1 MRRSRKAREL
11 LKKLRSADWS
21 ETIDAG
27 IELSRIDNVPLK
39 PLLSVLDK
47 FENPSNREYA
57 AYALLGLLLG
67 LESKI
72 HRRRRHRAFARRV
85 YENDLRGKIAR
96 IIKKL
101 TRVSET
107 DKSPKVRGQ
116 ALETLGMSWLASER
130 RYKLRRR
137 VEKAVIGALSN
148 DSPEVR
154 FWACYAAGQ
163 LKIENALPRL
173 GELAENDTEDWG
185 DWWYV
190 SEEAVDAI
198 EWIHARDTES
208 RIPVAQRNAPEK

>member
-1 MRRSRKAREL
+1 MRRLRKAREL
-11 LKKLRSADWS
+11 LKKLRSAEWS

-27 IELSRIDNVPLK
+27 IELNRVDNVPLK

-57 AYALLGLLLG
+57 AYALIGLLLG

-85 YENDLRGKIAR
+85 YENDSRVKLAR
-96 IIKKL
+96 LIKAL
-101 TRVSET
+101 TKVIET
-107 DKSPKVRGQ
+107 DKSAKVRGQ
-116 ALETLGMSWLASER
+116 ALETLGMSRLASKR

-148 DSPEVR
+148 ESPEAR
-154 FWACYAAGQ
+154 FWACYAAGS

-173 GELAENDTEDWG
+173 AALAENDTEDWG
-185 DWWYV
+185 NWWSV
-190 SEEAVDAI
+190 SEEAADAI
-198 EWIHARDTES
+198 EWIHGRDTES
-208 RIPVAQRNAPEK
+208 RIPVAQRNVPEK